1 MLKIHKSIS
10 DDEFWLSKN
19 QLIYQTYIPF
29 RKLQHFENNKR
40 KTQLHNRYRL
50 IYLKLVEMILVR

>member
-1 MLKIHKSIS
+1 MLKIYKSII

-29 RKLQHFENNKR
+29 RKLQTLTTTNK
-40 KTQLHNRYRL
+40 QLNGIIGIVSY
-50 IYLKLVEMILVR
+50 I